1 MFHLKKVIRPH
12 KDVPWLTHHIKQIM
26 KTHNKIYIQAK
37 CNQNESDWAT
47 YRQVRNEVNNL
58 MKESYHTYCK
68 HLFDNS
74 YSDNRK
80 RFWSLIKS
88 LWKDSCS
95 IASLNI
101 DGKCVIDPQ
110 VKAEALN
117 NQFFTFFTNENNFV
131 ANPEPTYL
139 PQIDLYFSTNEIEN
153 ISSIRP
159 VY

>member
-12 KDVPWLTHHIKQIM
+12 KDVPWLTHHIKQKM

-58 MKESYHTYCK
+58 IKESYRNYCK

-74 YSDNRK
+74 YSDTRK

-88 LWKDSCS
+88 LRKDYSS
-95 IASLNI
+95 IASLN
-101 DGKCVIDPQ
+101 VIGFEKTRLPR
-110 VKAEALN
+110 
-117 NQFFTFFTNENNFV
+117 TITN
-131 ANPEPTYL
+131 
-139 PQIDLYFSTNEIEN
+139 I
-153 ISSIRP
+153 
-159 VY
+159 